1 MRASIILALASAAAA
16 SSVLK
21 RTVGVVRRQGEA
33 FDPDEIP
40 FTGEC
45 SDLGP
50 TYVECGPLLCIDPA
64 AGESCCDNQWGCPS
78 DTFCLVDDLCCPD
91 GLDPETCAA
100 DNGVELPDDF
110 GNTDEPT
117 AGPTEEP
124 TSAPTESGVE
134 PEPTDD
140 PVPEDPEP
148 EGPSG
153 QEPPVQGAASGNKAG
168 ILGAVVGLAAM
179 AL

>member
-1 MRASIILALASAAAA
+1 MLGGKSPFFILLQSAVSNSRYQHSLYQDSHPLAPKMRASIILALASAAAA

-64 AGESCCDNQWGCPS
+64 AGESCCDNQC
-78 DTFCLVDDLCCPD
+78 
-91 GLDPETCAA
+91 
-100 DNGVELPDDF
+100 
-110 GNTDEPT
+110 
-117 AGPTEEP
+117 
-124 TSAPTESGVE
+124 
-134 PEPTDD
+134 
-140 PVPEDPEP
+140 
-148 EGPSG
+148 
-153 QEPPVQGAASGNKAG
+153 
-168 ILGAVVGLAAM
+168 M
-179 AL
+179 